1 MKNKVIFHIDVDSFF
16 VAAETWLRPELK
28 NKDIAI
34 SKNRAKSVVC
44 ALSYSAKEKGAKV
57 PMKLY
62 EVQKFCPN
70 IIVIEPNHKLYE
82 RLSHKI
88 YMMLKKCYSIK
99 IEIGSID
106 EWYLDVSHLK
116 YKYPNPKD
124 LALDIQNNIFK
135 KWNITVSIGI
145 SYNKFLAK
153 ISTDLNKPSGI
164 TITKKED
171 IPKNIW
177 PLSIDKYIGIGKS
190 LSTKLKSINILTIED
205 LAKVNGNKKILLK
218 QILKNKLDQY
228 INNANGNNCSDNI
241 DFNKKYY
248 SQTSIGHQITFENDY
263 LIDLDLIYKNL
274 KKVTTQVFD
283 IATRRN
289 LIAQGISIIIKYT
302 DKISFST
309 SITIKNNSNKFDDL
323 FSIVTQLFNNHWN
336 DKPILMLGVS
346 LFNLKNIYT
355 HKYQSSLFDNNFD
368 NNYQNKQ
375 NNQII
380 EIINEVN
387 YKIKKDNLLLLKD
400 FKNGAKNE

>member
-1 MKNKVIFHIDVDSFF
+1 MRNKVIFHIDVDSFY

-28 NKDIAI
+28 DKDVAI
-34 SKNRAKSVVC
+34 SKKKAKSVVC

-70 IIVIEPNHKLYE
+70 IIVIEPNHNLYE
-82 RLSHKI
+82 KLSRKI
-88 YMMLKKCYSIK
+88 YLLLKKYSIK

-106 EWYLDVSHLK
+106 EWYLDVTHLMNK
-116 YKYPNPKD
+116 YSNPRD
-124 LALDIQNNIFK
+124 LALVIQKNILK

-153 ISTDLNKPSGI
+153 ISTDLNKPFGI
-164 TITKKED
+164 TITEKED

-177 PLSIDKYIGIGKS
+177 PLPIDKYIGIGKS

-218 QILKNKLDQY
+218 EILKNKLDQY
-228 INNANGNNCSDNI
+228 IDNANGNNYFDDV

-248 SQTSIGHQITFENDY
+248 SQSSIGHQVTFENNY

-274 KKVTTQVFD
+274 KKITMQVLD
-283 IATRRN
+283 IANRRN
-289 LIAQGISIIIKYT
+289 LIAQGISITIKYAN
-302 DKISFST
+302 KAIFST
-309 SITIKNNSNKFDDL
+309 STTIKNNSNTFEAL
-323 FSIVTQLFNNHWN
+323 FLIVTQLFNNYWN

-346 LFNLKNIYT
+346 LFNLTNIYT
-355 HKYQSSLFDNNFD
+355 YKYQSSLFDNNLN
-368 NNYQNKQ
+368 NNYVNKQ
-375 NNQII
+375 NNQIVD
-380 EIINEVN
+380 IINEVN

>member
-28 NKDIAI
+28 DKDVAI
-34 SKNRAKSVVC
+34 SKKKAKSVVC

-70 IIVIEPNHKLYE
+70 IIVIEPNHNLYE
-82 RLSHKI
+82 KLSRKI
-88 YMMLKKCYSIK
+88 YLLLKKYSIK

-106 EWYLDVSHLK
+106 EWYLDVTHLMNK
-116 YKYPNPKD
+116 YSNPRD
-124 LALDIQNNIFK
+124 LAVDIQKNILK

-153 ISTDLNKPSGI
+153 ISTDLNKPFGI
-164 TITKKED
+164 TITEKED

-177 PLSIDKYIGIGKS
+177 PLPIDKYIGIGKS

-218 QILKNKLDQY
+218 EILKNKLDQY
-228 INNANGNNCSDNI
+228 IDNANGNNYFDDV

-248 SQTSIGHQITFENDY
+248 SQSSIGHQVTFENNY

-274 KKVTTQVFD
+274 KKITMQVLD
-283 IATRRN
+283 IANRRN
-289 LIAQGISIIIKYT
+289 LIAQGISITIKYAN
-302 DKISFST
+302 KAIFST
-309 SITIKNNSNKFDDL
+309 STTIKNNSNTFEAL
-323 FSIVTQLFNNHWN
+323 FLIVTQLFNNYWN

-346 LFNLKNIYT
+346 LFNLTNIYT
-355 HKYQSSLFDNNFD
+355 YKYQSSLFDNNLN
-368 NNYQNKQ
+368 NNYVNKQ
-375 NNQII
+375 NNQIVD
-380 EIINEVN
+380 IINEVN

>member
-28 NKDIAI
+28 DKDVAI
-34 SKNRAKSVVC
+34 SKKKAKSVVC

-70 IIVIEPNHKLYE
+70 IIVIEPNHNLYE
-82 RLSHKI
+82 KLSRKI
-88 YMMLKKCYSIK
+88 YLLLKKYSIK

-106 EWYLDVSHLK
+106 EWYLDVTHLMNK
-116 YKYPNPKD
+116 FSNPRD
-124 LALDIQNNIFK
+124 LAVVIQKNILK

-153 ISTDLNKPSGI
+153 ISTDLNKPFGI
-164 TITKKED
+164 TITEKED

-177 PLSIDKYIGIGKS
+177 PLPIDKYIGIGKS
-190 LSTKLKSINILTIED
+190 LSAKLKSINILTIED

-218 QILKNKLDQY
+218 EILKNKLDQY
-228 INNANGNNCSDNI
+228 IDNANGNNYFDDV

-248 SQTSIGHQITFENDY
+248 SQSSIGHQVTFENNY

-274 KKVTTQVFD
+274 KKITMQVLD
-283 IATRRN
+283 IANRRN
-289 LIAQGISIIIKYT
+289 LIAQGISITIKYAN
-302 DKISFST
+302 KAIFST
-309 SITIKNNSNKFDDL
+309 STTIKNNSNTFEAL
-323 FSIVTQLFNNHWN
+323 FLIVTQLFNNYWN

-346 LFNLKNIYT
+346 LFNLTNIYT
-355 HKYQSSLFDNNFD
+355 YKYQSSLFDNNSLCFCI
-368 NNYQNKQ
+368 YSSASSLV
-375 NNQII
+375 IYFT
-380 EIINEVN
+380 V
-387 YKIKKDNLLLLKD
+387 IK
-400 FKNGAKNE
+400 

>member
-28 NKDIAI
+28 DKDVAI
-34 SKNRAKSVVC
+34 SKKKAKSVVC
-44 ALSYSAKEKGAKV
+44 ALSYYAKEKGAKV

-70 IIVIEPNHKLYE
+70 IIVIEPNHNLYE
-82 RLSHKI
+82 KLSRKI
-88 YMMLKKCYSIK
+88 YLLLKKYSIK

-106 EWYLDVSHLK
+106 EWYLDVTHLMN
-116 YKYPNPKD
+116 KYPNPRD
-124 LALDIQNNIFK
+124 LALVIQKNILK

-153 ISTDLNKPSGI
+153 ISTDLNKPFGI
-164 TITKKED
+164 TITEKED

-190 LSTKLKSINILTIED
+190 LSAKLKSINILTIED

-218 QILKNKLDQY
+218 EILKNKLDQY
-228 INNANGNNCSDNI
+228 IDNANGNNYFDDV

-248 SQTSIGHQITFENDY
+248 SQSSIGHQVTFENNY

-274 KKVTTQVFD
+274 KKITMQVLD
-283 IATRRN
+283 IANRRN
-289 LIAQGISIIIKYT
+289 LIAQGISITIKYAN
-302 DKISFST
+302 KAIFST
-309 SITIKNNSNKFDDL
+309 STTIKNNSNTFEAL
-323 FSIVTQLFNNHWN
+323 FLIVTQLFNNYWN

-346 LFNLKNIYT
+346 LFNLTNIYT
-355 HKYQSSLFDNNFD
+355 YKYQSSLFDNNLN
-368 NNYQNKQ
+368 NNYVNKQ
-375 NNQII
+375 NNQIVD
-380 EIINEVN
+380 IINEVN